1 MLLSAVLTK
10 ADLVSAVEQITPLS
24 VTLRHRRVI
33 SLGRPST
40 IELVAGAGL
49 RIRGDARFTWDAGGL
64 AIPVSVRAWQVL
76 LVPSFSVRGKRHVLA
91 FDPVLEALDFKSVP
105 AFLDARIK
113 AAINEGLA
121 AQKNGLFWDFEKHL
135 SLAWPLPASVTP
147 RGELR
152 LGPSGGH
159 VAVSEK
165 DVRLTLDFELHIRR
179 DVEVAP
185 QSTDEVISQCTRVK
199 VAPKKMIWDER

>member
-1 MLLSAVLTK
+1 MLLCAILTK

-24 VTLRHRRVI
+24 VVLRRNRVI

-40 IELVAGAGL
+40 IELVPGSGL

-64 AIPVSVRAWQVL
+64 ALPVSVRAWQVL
-76 LVPSFSVRGKRHVLA
+76 LVPSFGMRGEGHVLA
-91 FDPVLEALDFKSVP
+91 FEPVLEELDFKSVP

-121 AQKNGLFWDFEKHL
+121 AQKSRLFWDFEKHL
-135 SLAWPLPASVTP
+135 SLVWPLPAAVAP
-147 RGELR
+147 KGELR
-152 LGPSGGH
+152 LGPGGGH
-159 VAVSEK
+159 VAVSEN
-165 DVRLTLDFELHIRR
+165 DVRLTLDFDLDIRR
-179 DVEVAP
+179 EGDVAL
-185 QSTDEVISQCTRVK
+185 QSSDEVISQCTRVK